1 MRIYGPVNAA
11 SAWWVFDMGNFS
23 NSWRPYSDQSLSC
36 RSRAKWETCGLRLSS
51 MLMVTQANQQI
62 AQGKWSLLQQ
72 LVSVRHRISF
82 KTTLSLVRQ
91 LRTNIPGT
99 TSSVMLLRLSICF
112 KFFAWIGPEK
122 ASDDYFDRV
131 PPSIQ
136 YFQIP
141 RILLFAMIW
150 TTKAQN
156 KVQGLLG

>member
-1 MRIYGPVNAA
+1 MRNMWTWTIVDAN
-11 SAWWVFDMGNFS
+11 GNTS
-23 NSWRPYSDQSLSC
+23 EPTNS
-36 RSRAKWETCGLRLSS
+36 SRK
-51 MLMVTQANQQI
+51 MV
-62 AQGKWSLLQQ
+62 
-72 LVSVRHRISF
+72 SF
-82 KTTLSLVRQ
+82 TTV
-91 LRTNIPGT
+91 
-99 TSSVMLLRLSICF
+99 SICSTSHFFQNDF
-112 KFFAWIGPEK
+112 KSGKATTYEYPRDNFKCNAFATFEFFAWIGPEK